1 MYFEMLFFAYQRP
14 IIWKLYNVS
23 D

>member
-1 MYFEMLFFAYQRP
+1 MYFEMLFFAGQRP